1 MIRSFA
7 IAAIMASIAAPVVA
21 GPIEDAIAGSWRKP
35 ADAAR
40 DQYRHPAQTLKFL
53 GVKPGQTVVEVSPG
67 GGWYTE
73 ILAPAMKGNGKY
85 VAGLANPL
93 ASVNAAK
100 SVENFKTKYAD
111 KAIYGDI
118 GIGTFGKGVADIVEP
133 GSADVVLTFRN
144 VHNWH
149 MSGWDQEAFNAFFK
163 ALKPGGTLG
172 VVEHRLPEGRPDA
185 DMKKSG
191 YMKASYVKMLAEKA
205 GFKLAGSSEVNAN
218 PKDTK
223 DYPDG
228 VWTLPPTF
236 AKGDVVVSDNYL
248 GRFTD
253 NYDGRCGRW
262 SGLVGGRGA
271 APTAGRA

>member
-7 IAAIMASIAAPVVA
+7 VAAIMATIAAPAFA

-35 ADAAR
+35 ADKAR

-85 VAGLANPL
+85 VAGLANPI

-100 SVENFKTKYAD
+100 SVENFKIKYAD

-118 GIGTFGKGVADIVEP
+118 GVGTFGKGVADIVEP

-172 VVEHRLPEGRPDA
+172 VVEHRLPEARADA

-236 AKGDVVVSDNYL
+236 AKGDVDRAKFAAIGESDRMTL
-248 GRFTD
+248 KF
-253 NYDGRCGRW
+253 
-262 SGLVGGRGA
+262 VK
-271 APTAGRA
+271 PK